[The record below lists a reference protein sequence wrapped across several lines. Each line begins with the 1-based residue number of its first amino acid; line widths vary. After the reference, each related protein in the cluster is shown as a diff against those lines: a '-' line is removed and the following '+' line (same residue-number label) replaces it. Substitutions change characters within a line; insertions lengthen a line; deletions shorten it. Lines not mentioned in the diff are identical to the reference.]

1 MYNPKSSEMNE
12 IIIYQTS
19 DNTPKIEVKLQD
31 ENIWLSQQQIA
42 ELFQSSRTNVVEHIK
57 NIYSEGE
64 LNELATC
71 RKFRQV
77 DLTSIYPSVEV
88 GRSAKFGQW
97 EEQDLNLRR
106 LSPPILQTG
115 SINLSDIFPDI

>member
-77 DLTSIYPSVEV
+77 HTE
-88 GRSAKFGQW
+88 
-97 EEQDLNLRR
+97 
-106 LSPPILQTG
+106 
-115 SINLSDIFPDI
+115 